1 MVYRVSSKKEY
12 TPAPPADFVLPFDLK
27 TAGLRG
33 LRGLRGRVVRLD
45 GVSTRALS
53 AHPLPEAAQRV
64 LAEALAL
71 SVLLGS
77 ALKLDG
83 RLSVQTKGK
92 GPLSLV
98 VADYFAPQAA
108 AAAGAAG
115 AAGVRG
121 YAKLDEGGFAALEAK
136 DAFGA
141 LSGEGTFAIT
151 IEPKPGAQSYQ
162 GVVPLSADGLAVS
175 AESYFAQ
182 SEQLPTI
189 LRLAAG
195 PIYRAGEGTGWRAG
209 GMMIQAVP
217 GRTTR
222 DIEQSDDWVR
232 MELFLQTLE
241 AVELLDTGIAA
252 ETMLWRLFHEDEVR
266 AHPAQSLL
274 FCCTCNAEKLLP
286 VLRSYPEGERADLAD
301 ADGIIRTRCEFC
313 GTIYEFPMETLNS

>member
-1 MVYRVSSKKEY
+1 MSSKKEY

-33 LRGLRGRVVRLD
+33 LRGRVVRLE

-77 ALKLDG
+77 ALKLNG
-83 RLSVQTKGK
+83 RLSVQTRGK
-92 GPLSLV
+92 GPLSFV

-108 AAAGAAG
+108 AAAGAAGVRGGVG

-136 DAFGA
+136 NAFGA
-141 LSGEGTFAIT
+141 LSGEGTLAIT
-151 IEPKPGAQSYQ
+151 IEPNPGAQSYQ

-175 AESYFAQ
+175 AQNYFAQ
-182 SEQLPTI
+182 SEQLPTL

-209 GMMIQAVP
+209 GLMIQAVP
-217 GRTTR
+217 GRTTH
-222 DIEQSDDWVR
+222 DIEQSDVWSR
-232 MELFLQTLE
+232 MALFLQTLE

-252 ETMLWRLFHEDEVR
+252 ETVLWRLFHEDEVR
-266 AHPAQSLL
+266 AYPAQSLL

-286 VLRSYPEGERADLAD
+286 VLRSYPEGERKDLAD
-301 ADGIIRTRCEFC
+301 ADSIIRTRCEFC